1 MRHFSRVL
9 SPILLALSLSA
20 PASALTKMEA
30 LHLFDRVAAKLQ
42 LTTEQRSEIFFLLVR
57 NQNEIRGLLDREDA
71 ARISL
76 REAVA
81 KPEFDEAL
89 VRERSCNV
97 ADAELAVSLAA
108 AKLYSEVFRK
118 LDDTQQTLVRGWV
131 GSIPVK
137 DALLSAATDVANGNE
152 LFLTIKGK

>member
-1 MRHFSRVL
+1 MRISRLFAALTVAVL
-9 SPILLALSLSA
+9 VSG

-57 NQNEIRGLLDREDA
+57 NQSEVRGLLDREDA
-71 ARISL
+71 ARVAL
-76 REAVA
+76 REAIA
-81 KPEFDEAL
+81 KPDFDETL
-89 VRERSCNV
+89 VRERSCDV

-118 LDDTQQTLVRGWV
+118 LDDTQQSLVRGWV
-131 GSIPVK
+131 GSLPVK

-152 LFLTIKGK
+152 LFLTVKGK